1 MKKERA
7 VFIFL
12 VNIILQRLKFFAKN
26 IIDIKNSQK
35 GLFDLTKYL
44 VEFRTTKAILQ
55 KFSSRVCR

>member
-7 VFIFL
+7 VFIFV

-35 GLFDLTKYL
+35 VLFDLTKYL
-44 VEFRTTKAILQ
+44 VEFRTTKA
-55 KFSSRVCR
+55 FFNEVF